1 MPTAQICR
9 RRSRL
14 MLFQYPDNLVL
25 RETLFTS
32 SSVSNGQ
39 TLLQIEGISGGKVKP
54 SLTFER

>member
-1 MPTAQICR
+1 MPAAQIGR